1 MPPKTE
7 LILSPFSPASPG
19 ILDHELPLV
28 AKRRGPRDDQIV
40 PCRVHSTSTIWH
52 REDIERSHSIKRAVA
67 CFPNKFLEYILPLSS
82 RKRTWYVHS
91 ALIQQ
96 KSTTIRTTIL
106 CHEWKAM
113 NPVLHGSPRTLRAS
127 GQF

>member
-40 PCRVHSTSTIWH
+40 LHVILVVHISPGPDH
-52 REDIERSHSIKRAVA
+52 QKKAHKQIK
-67 CFPNKFLEYILPLSS
+67 S
-82 RKRTWYVHS
+82 
-91 ALIQQ
+91 
-96 KSTTIRTTIL
+96 L
-106 CHEWKAM
+106 CIKWPFYA
-113 NPVLHGSPRTLRAS
+113 
-127 GQF
+127 

>member
-40 PCRVHSTSTIWH
+40 QYSTLVYQYNMPSDELTAGA
-52 REDIERSHSIKRAVA
+52 DFA
-67 CFPNKFLEYILPLSS
+67 
-82 RKRTWYVHS
+82 
-91 ALIQQ
+91 
-96 KSTTIRTTIL
+96 
-106 CHEWKAM
+106 
-113 NPVLHGSPRTLRAS
+113 
-127 GQF
+127 

>member
-40 PCRVHSTSTIWH
+40 HVFFSH
-52 REDIERSHSIKRAVA
+52 RARA
-67 CFPNKFLEYILPLSS
+67 
-82 RKRTWYVHS
+82 H
-91 ALIQQ
+91 
-96 KSTTIRTTIL
+96 
-106 CHEWKAM
+106 
-113 NPVLHGSPRTLRAS
+113 AS
-127 GQF
+127 GQPATRAHALCMWILHDSWIRSCTKIARALANAIELIN